1 MDSLRQL
8 RSADTATGAGV
19 VETRFER
26 FEEPLELVCGDTLPE
41 FTLAWE
47 QYGELN
53 AARDN
58 AVLLFHAL
66 TGSHHAA
73 GANPGVPGLGG
84 AWTDEMVI
92 GWWDEFIGPGRALDT
107 DRFCVIC
114 ANYIGG
120 CYGSTGPLSVDPATG
135 ERWGPSFPRVRFSD
149 SVRAAMRLVDRLGID
164 VLHAGIG
171 PSTGGMAV
179 LDLAVTYPE
188 RVRNVVVIAAGMKV
202 TPLQRI
208 HNFEQVQAIAND
220 PRFEGG
226 RYPPGAELEGMKI
239 ARQINHKTF
248 VSLRTLERRARNT
261 VAAAS
266 GVPWYGV
273 NHPIESYMRH
283 QGRKFASRFDAN
295 SYLRILDAW
304 SQYDLAA
311 TAGVESAKDAFGRC
325 RDQRFLIF
333 SINSDVCYYPE
344 EQADLAAALEG
355 AGVSCM
361 RITVHSDKGHDS
373 FLLEPALYQPHLAFL
388 LEGRGS
394 WPAPSRTG

>member
-1 MDSLRQL
+1 MGSVRSLE
-8 RSADTATGAGV
+8 SMEVGGGIGV
-19 VETRFER
+19 VETRFEH
-26 FEEPLELVCGDTLPE
+26 FEEPLKLRCGDTLPE

-53 AARDN
+53 GARDN
-58 AVLLFHAL
+58 VVLLFHAL

-73 GANPGVPGLGG
+73 GTNHGVPGPAG
-84 AWTDEMVI
+84 AWTDEMVL
-92 GWWDEFIGPGRALDT
+92 GWWHEFIGAGRAIDT
-107 DRFCVIC
+107 NRFCVIC
-114 ANYIGG
+114 VNYIGG
-120 CYGSTGPLSVDPATG
+120 CYGSSGPLSINPATG

-149 SVRAAMRLVDRLGID
+149 SVRAAMRLMDRLGVD
-164 VLHAGIG
+164 VLHAGVG

-179 LDLAVTYPE
+179 LDLAVMFPE
-188 RVRNVVVIAAGMKV
+188 RVRNVVVVAAGMEV

-208 HNFEQVQAIAND
+208 HNFEQIQAIAND
-220 PRFEGG
+220 PRFDDGDYE
-226 RYPPGAELEGMKI
+226 PGTELEGMKI

-248 VSLRTLERRARNT
+248 VSLHTLRRRARNT
-261 VAAAS
+261 VAEAS

-283 QGRKFASRFDAN
+283 QGHKFAARFDAN

-311 TAGVESAKDAFGRC
+311 AAGVAFVGEAFERC

-344 EQADLAAALEG
+344 EQGELMATLQAS
-355 AGVSCM
+355 GVRCM
-361 RITVHSDKGHDS
+361 RIIVHSDKGHDS
-373 FLLEPALYQPHLAFL
+373 FLLEPALYHPHLTFM

-394 WPAPSRTG
+394 WPET

>member
-1 MDSLRQL
+1 METVRNLQPTDAS
-8 RSADTATGAGV
+8 GGIGV
-19 VETRFER
+19 VETRFED
-26 FEEPLELVCGDTLPE
+26 FDEPLELRCGDTLSG

-53 AARDN
+53 GARDN

-73 GANPGVPGLGG
+73 GTNHGVPGLED

-92 GWWDEFIGPGRALDT
+92 GWWHEFIGPGRAIDT
-107 DRFCVIC
+107 DHFCVIC
-114 ANYIGG
+114 VNYIGG
-120 CYGSTGPLSVDPATG
+120 CYGSTGPLSIDPATG
-135 ERWGPSFPRVRFSD
+135 ERWGPTFPRVRFSD

-179 LDLAVTYPE
+179 LDLAVMFPE
-188 RVRNVVVIAAGMKV
+188 RVRNVVVIAAGMEV

-208 HNFEQVQAIAND
+208 HNFEQIQAVAND

-226 RYPPGAELEGMKI
+226 DYAPGTELEGMKI

-248 VSLRTLERRARNT
+248 VSLRTLRRRARST
-261 VAAAS
+261 VAEAS

-283 QGRKFASRFDAN
+283 QGRKFAARFDAN

-304 SQYDLAA
+304 SQFDLAA
-311 TAGVESAKDAFGRC
+311 AAGAPSLTAAFERC

-344 EQADLAAALEG
+344 EQGDLMATLEE

-361 RITVHSDKGHDS
+361 RIIVHSDKGHDS
-373 FLLEPALYQPHLAFL
+373 FLLEPALYHPHLTFM

-394 WPAPSRTG
+394 WP

>member
-1 MDSLRQL
+1 ME
-8 RSADTATGAGV
+8 TARDLQPTDASRGIGV

-26 FEEPLELVCGDTLPE
+26 FDEPLELACGDTLSE
-41 FTLAWE
+41 YTLAWE

-73 GANPGVPGLGG
+73 GTNHGVPGLAC
-84 AWTDEMVI
+84 AWTDEMKL
-92 GWWDEFIGPGRALDT
+92 GWWHEFIGSGRALDT
-107 DRFCVIC
+107 DLFCVIC
-114 ANYIGG
+114 VNYIGG
-120 CYGSTGPLSVDPATG
+120 CYGSTGPLSTDPATG
-135 ERWGPSFPRVRFSD
+135 EPWGPSFPRIRFSD
-149 SVRAAMRLVDRLGID
+149 TVRAAMRLADRLGID
-164 VLHAGIG
+164 ALHAGVG

-179 LDLAVTYPE
+179 LDLAAMYPE
-188 RVRNVVVIAAGMKV
+188 RVRNVVVIAAGMEV

-208 HNFEQVQAIAND
+208 HNFEQIQAIAND

-226 RYPPGAELEGMKI
+226 LYPPGTELEGMKI

-248 VSLRTLERRARNT
+248 VSLRTLRRRARNT
-261 VAAAS
+261 VAEAS

-283 QGRKFASRFDAN
+283 QGGKFASRFDAN

-311 TAGVESAKDAFGRC
+311 TAGVASLEQAFERC

-344 EQADLAAALEG
+344 EQGELMAALER

-361 RITVHSDKGHDS
+361 RIIVHSDKGHDS
-373 FLLEPALYQPHLAFL
+373 FLLEPALYHPHLTFL

-394 WPAPSRTG
+394 WPEA

>member
-1 MDSLRQL
+1 METVRNLQPTDAS
-8 RSADTATGAGV
+8 GGIGV
-19 VETRFER
+19 VETRFEH
-26 FEEPLELVCGDTLPE
+26 FDEPLELRCGDTLSG

-73 GANPGVPGLGG
+73 GTNHGVPGLED
-84 AWTDEMVI
+84 AWTDEMVV
-92 GWWDEFIGPGRALDT
+92 GWWHEFIGPGRAIDT
-107 DRFCVIC
+107 DDFCVIC
-114 ANYIGG
+114 VNYIGG
-120 CYGSTGPLSVDPATG
+120 CYGSTGPLSIDPATG
-135 ERWGPSFPRVRFSD
+135 ERWGPTFPRVRFSD

-179 LDLAVTYPE
+179 LDLAVMFPE
-188 RVRNVVVIAAGMKV
+188 RVRNVVVVAAGMEV

-208 HNFEQVQAIAND
+208 HNFEQIQAIAND
-220 PRFEGG
+220 PRFAAGN
-226 RYPPGAELEGMKI
+226 YPPGIELEGMKI

-248 VSLRTLERRARNT
+248 VSLRTLRRRARNT
-261 VAAAS
+261 VAEAS

-283 QGRKFASRFDAN
+283 QGRKFAARFDAN

-304 SQYDLAA
+304 SQFDLAA
-311 TAGVESAKDAFGRC
+311 AAGADSLREAFERC

-344 EQADLAAALEG
+344 EQGELMATLEE

-361 RITVHSDKGHDS
+361 RIIVHSDKGHDS
-373 FLLEPALYQPHLAFL
+373 FLLEPALYHPHLTFL

-394 WPAPSRTG
+394 WPES

>member
-1 MDSLRQL
+1 METVRNLEPTDAS
-8 RSADTATGAGV
+8 GGIGV
-19 VETRFER
+19 VETRFEH
-26 FEEPLELVCGDTLPE
+26 FDEPLELRCGDTLSG

-53 AARDN
+53 AERDN

-73 GANPGVPGLGG
+73 GTNHGVPGLGN
-84 AWTDEMVI
+84 AWTDEMVV
-92 GWWDEFIGPGRALDT
+92 GWWHEFIGPGRAIDT
-107 DRFCVIC
+107 NHFCVIC
-114 ANYIGG
+114 VNYIGG
-120 CYGSTGPLSVDPATG
+120 CYGSTGPLSIDPATS
-135 ERWGPSFPRVRFSD
+135 ERWGPTFPRVRFSD

-179 LDLAVTYPE
+179 LDLAVMFPE
-188 RVRNVVVIAAGMKV
+188 RVRNVVVVAAGMEV

-208 HNFEQVQAIAND
+208 HNFEQIQAIAND

-226 RYPPGAELEGMKI
+226 DYPPGTELEGMKI

-248 VSLRTLERRARNT
+248 VSLRTLRRRARNT
-261 VAAAS
+261 VAEAS

-283 QGRKFASRFDAN
+283 QGRKFAARFDAN

-304 SQYDLAA
+304 SQFDLAA
-311 TAGVESAKDAFGRC
+311 AAGVGSLQGAFERC
-325 RDQRFLIF
+325 SDQRFLIF

-344 EQADLAAALEG
+344 EQGDLMATLEE

-361 RITVHSDKGHDS
+361 RIIVHSDKGHDS
-373 FLLEPALYQPHLAFL
+373 FLLEPALYHPHLTFM
-388 LEGRGS
+388 LEGRGT
-394 WPAPSRTG
+394 WPES